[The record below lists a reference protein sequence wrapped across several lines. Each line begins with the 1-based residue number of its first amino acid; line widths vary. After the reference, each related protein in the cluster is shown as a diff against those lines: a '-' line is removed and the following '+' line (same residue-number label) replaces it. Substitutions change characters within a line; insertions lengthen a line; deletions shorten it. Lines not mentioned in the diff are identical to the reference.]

1 MRTTIDLPQDL
12 HRVLSSLAATNHK
25 SLSQTAVEVLQ
36 RGLSP
41 PPATAALRSHVD
53 STDTS
58 STTGLPQVHF
68 DRVITPED
76 IKALDDQG

>member
-1 MRTTIDLPQDL
+1 MRITIDLPQNL

-36 RGLSP
+36 RGLSL
-41 PPATAALRSHVD
+41 PPATSARRSHA
-53 STDTS
+53 DTS
-58 STTGLPQVHF
+58 PTTGLPQLHF
-68 DRVITPED
+68 DRMVTPED